1 MSNYSRQTY
10 NSVPML
16 HDPPVVYGNLPQ
28 QYYPIMQYHS
38 RSNIMYQ
45 QPQIYYQNELMVKRN
60 DSPIHNSPPTPPIQS
75 QLVTTPLTPPP
86 PPPSTEDRV
95 KKTIAR
101 ANAIPAEF
109 YQTEFLEYSKKS
121 YDFQHQSNRKRK
133 RAVSDDSDLQCKKSF
148 QDSEECLNT
157 NELRRQIHIQ
167 SEQKRRAQIKDG
179 FDILKSHLPGCNNK
193 KLSKAALLTR
203 TVQQLEHMKKVQSEL
218 LAEVERLVEENANLK
233 MLQ

>member
-1 MSNYSRQTY
+1 MYS
-10 NSVPML
+10 P
-16 HDPPVVYGNLPQ
+16 
-28 QYYPIMQYHS
+28 
-38 RSNIMYQ
+38 
-45 QPQIYYQNELMVKRN
+45 IYYQNELIVKSN
-60 DSPIHNSPPTPPIQS
+60 HTPIHSANNSPRTPPIKLHQDR
-75 QLVTTPLTPPP
+75 LVTPLTPPP
-86 PPPSTEDRV
+86 PPPPPPSSSSSSSSAAAAVTAAAPVSSTSTEDRV
-95 KKTIAR
+95 KQTIAR
-101 ANAIPAEF
+101 ANAIPVEF

-133 RAVSDDSDLQCKKSF
+133 RAVTEDDNDMQQRKKS
-148 QDSEECLNT
+148 QDSEESLNT

-179 FDILKSHLPGCNNK
+179 FDILKTHLPGCTNK

-218 LAEVERLVEENANLK
+218 LAEVERLVEENTSLK